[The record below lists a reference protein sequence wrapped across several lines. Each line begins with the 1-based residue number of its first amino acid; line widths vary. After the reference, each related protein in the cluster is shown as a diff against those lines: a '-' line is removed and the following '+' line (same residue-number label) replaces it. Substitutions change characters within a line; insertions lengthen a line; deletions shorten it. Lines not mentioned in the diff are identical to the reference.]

1 MALIE
6 LTIQEPALIKNPAFK
21 RIGSGS
27 KPGDDG
33 EAGPETEAE
42 AEAEDEITDLTL
54 DEEADADTDG
64 GLSTKLLAIAIVG
77 LAVLGVLTLKK
88 LRGSGT
94 PDAE

>member
-21 RIGSGS
+21 RTESGS
-27 KPGDDG
+27 KPGDDDG
-33 EAGPETEAE
+33 KADPK
-42 AEAEDEITDLTL
+42 AEDEITDLTL

-88 LRGSGT
+88 LRGSAT